1 LRKLGA
7 FTDKILHFLLFYNII
22 KSKSV
27 YEELKTRKIRMG
39 PGLHLLGNE
48 HCDLDFNILLIV
60 LFISLDFHARQW
72 IYKVF

>member
-1 LRKLGA
+1 
-7 FTDKILHFLLFYNII
+7 
-22 KSKSV
+22 
-27 YEELKTRKIRMG
+27 MG

-72 IYKVF
+72 IYKVFQDFQRSNMMTKENVKKKKKSEYVFYCNDFRNVK

>member
-1 LRKLGA
+1 
-7 FTDKILHFLLFYNII
+7 
-22 KSKSV
+22 
-27 YEELKTRKIRMG
+27 MG

-72 IYKVF
+72 IYKVFLGFLAIKHDDKGKCQKKEKK